1 MSSRRSLKVAEGLNF
16 SSNEFNS
23 PDRAMTG
30 RADLAQAQAL
40 LGAGRFAEAEAL
52 CHAVLARNTGHAG
65 AWLLLGVIALQTGNL
80 LYAEATVRRSLSLR
94 PESAD
99 AVAALAAVLK
109 RSGRPAEAEASLRAV
124 GPMQGPRAATA
135 QVELA
140 ELQRERGALAEAEA
154 TLRQALAADGFSA
167 EAWHALG
174 LLRQAQG
181 EMAAAEASFKRAL
194 ELEPNFV
201 AAWINLGSLK
211 AGLEKFD
218 EAIPLYDR
226 ALALAPDH
234 AAAHWNRALALLTL
248 GDYPAAWRDYDWR
261 WRIPELVQSAEVKVL
276 ARRWRGEPVAGKT
289 VLLHSEQGIGDTIQ
303 LARYAPLAAR
313 QGARVIL
320 AVQPVLVSLLAQLP
334 NLERV
339 MSVAE
344 PLPPFDLQASL
355 PDLPGLFGTSLASI
369 PDARGYLRPDPA
381 RAERWSA
388 RFRAESR
395 RKVGLI
401 WAGNPRHR
409 DDRYRSITLAMLEP
423 LLGRDDVAW
432 FSLQVGERAKDLAAV
447 SQAPVIDL
455 SGDLSDFSETAA
467 ALSQLDLLISVDT
480 AAAHLAGALGCP
492 TWLLIARQA
501 DWRWMRD
508 RADSPWYTSLRLFR
522 QQRQGDWAPVI
533 AGVVAAFTQL
543 PQ

>member
-1 MSSRRSLKVAEGLNF
+1 
-16 SSNEFNS
+16 
-23 PDRAMTG
+23 
-30 RADLAQAQAL
+30 
-40 LGAGRFAEAEAL
+40 
-52 CHAVLARNTGHAG
+52 
-65 AWLLLGVIALQTGNL
+65 
-80 LYAEATVRRSLSLR
+80 
-94 PESAD
+94 
-99 AVAALAAVLK
+99 
-109 RSGRPAEAEASLRAV
+109 
-124 GPMQGPRAATA
+124 
-135 QVELA
+135 
-140 ELQRERGALAEAEA
+140 
-154 TLRQALAADGFSA
+154 
-167 EAWHALG
+167 
-174 LLRQAQG
+174 
-181 EMAAAEASFKRAL
+181 
-194 ELEPNFV
+194 
-201 AAWINLGSLK
+201 
-211 AGLEKFD
+211 
-218 EAIPLYDR
+218 
-226 ALALAPDH
+226 
-234 AAAHWNRALALLTL
+234 
-248 GDYPAAWRDYDWR
+248 
-261 WRIPELVQSAEVKVL
+261 
-276 ARRWRGEPVAGKT
+276 
-289 VLLHSEQGIGDTIQ
+289 
-303 LARYAPLAAR
+303 
-313 QGARVIL
+313 VIL

-339 MSVAE
+339 MSVAD

-508 RADSPWYTSLRLFR
+508 RADSPWYASLRLFR